1 MSDNIIIRK
10 ANESDLEEI
19 LTLINSPEA
28 DNGTAMETRDA
39 NTIYQSILG
48 DPNYFQ
54 IVASSE
60 NGIVAIVTLVVIMQM
75 THEGSTT
82 AYVTDL
88 IVSQSYIEKTAIISD
103 LMQYANKLAEEYGC
117 YKILFQNDYHH
128 DMIESSSQE
137 LGLEKGVPSFNL
149 PT

>member
-60 NGIVAIVTLVVIMQM
+60 SGIVAIVTLVIIMQM
-75 THEGSTT
+75 THEGATT

-88 IVSQSYIEKTAIISD
+88 IVSQSCTEKAAIISD
-103 LMQYANKLAEEYGC
+103 LMQNAKELAEEYGC

-128 DMIESSSQE
+128 DMIESSSRE
-137 LGLEKGVPSFNL
+137 LGLKKGAASFLLPS
-149 PT
+149 